1 MNKKEKMFTIEIDNG
16 RPKCL
21 VLVKKVFSCVV
32 YLVSNFEFIHTF
44 SNTFHLGK
52 KGKKNIFF
60 FGGGAEL
67 LPYLSLLSKMIKIV
81 KFQSLLEHIKS

>member
-52 KGKKNIFF
+52 KRQKKYFLM
-60 FGGGAEL
+60 GGGLNFYPISACFL
-67 LPYLSLLSKMIKIV
+67 K
-81 KFQSLLEHIKS
+81 